1 MKQICEITRSFCLPM
16 QAIPC
21 RILPRLFH
29 SSLLR
34 QLTTEYKCLLKM
46 TYIIEF
52 LQAHLLARGLMKLH
66 RIKIERPQRAGIL
79 CSLWLLPIT
88 LMTIV
93 NMLRFKFVL

>member
-29 SSLLR
+29 SSLPR

-52 LQAHLLARGLMKLH
+52 LQAHLLARRLMKLH

-79 CSLWLLPIT
+79 CSLWLLPIM

-93 NMLRFKFVL
+93 NMLCFNPVL